1 MFQVRTLISFGES
14 IGAFPFPFP
23 FPFPLL
29 YQRRIAVP
37 FLREPTSLTGVVSS
51 QPNPQDHLHLRLHRA
66 RSVILTAEELVEIR
80 AAQRTFEGA
89 YMRTALS
96 QFSFALIILKIFTS
110 EFYAI
115 GALFA
120 VYGAAVMLV
129 AIFRRHEGNRQFFT
143 SPKEDE
149 RGGVSVVR
157 KFRTSG
163 NSVALLTAL
172 SLAAYVTLLVLTW
185 QLVQ

>member
-1 MFQVRTLISFGES
+1 MFQPYPEDR
-14 IGAFPFPFP
+14 
-23 FPFPLL
+23 
-29 YQRRIAVP
+29 
-37 FLREPTSLTGVVSS
+37 
-51 QPNPQDHLHLRLHRA
+51 LHLRLHRA
-66 RSVILTAEELVEIR
+66 RSVVLTAQELVEIR

-120 VYGAAVMLV
+120 VYGAAVLLC
-129 AIFRRHEGNRQFFT
+129 ALYRRYQGNRQFFVDHDDD
-143 SPKEDE
+143 S
-149 RGGVSVVR
+149 GVATH

-163 NSVALLTAL
+163 NSVLIL
-172 SLAAYVTLLVLTW
+172 TLLSTGAYIGLLILTW
-185 QLVQ
+185 ELTS

>member
-1 MFQVRTLISFGES
+1 MTADGSEHARRRDPGRGTQALTHWATASFWES
-14 IGAFPFPFP
+14 
-23 FPFPLL
+23 
-29 YQRRIAVP
+29 RIAHRCFHRSQTP
-37 FLREPTSLTGVVSS
+37 KTTYICAYTGHG
-51 QPNPQDHLHLRLHRA
+51 Q
-66 RSVILTAEELVEIR
+66 LVEIR
-80 AAQRTFEGA
+80 AVQRTFEGA

-143 SPKEDE
+143 SPEADAH
-149 RGGVSVVR
+149 GAVSVVR

-163 NSVALLTAL
+163 NSVALLTVL

>member
-1 MFQVRTLISFGES
+1 MTARCRGPWLPNTNCH
-14 IGAFPFPFP
+14 
-23 FPFPLL
+23 
-29 YQRRIAVP
+29 VP
-37 FLREPTSLTGVVSS
+37 LRESRLAHQRFHHSRIPKTTYTCAFTGRG
-51 QPNPQDHLHLRLHRA
+51 Q
-66 RSVILTAEELVEIR
+66 LVEIR

-149 RGGVSVVR
+149 HGAVSVVR

-163 NSVALLTAL
+163 NSVALLTVL

>member
-1 MFQVRTLISFGES
+1 
-14 IGAFPFPFP
+14 
-23 FPFPLL
+23 
-29 YQRRIAVP
+29 
-37 FLREPTSLTGVVSS
+37 
-51 QPNPQDHLHLRLHRA
+51 
-66 RSVILTAEELVEIR
+66 VEIR

-120 VYGAAVMLV
+120 VYGAAIMLV
-129 AIFRRHEGNRQFFT
+129 ASYRRYEGNRQFF
-143 SPKEDE
+143 SESKAD
-149 RGGVSVVR
+149 GSVSK

-163 NSVALLTAL
+163 NSVALLTIL
-172 SLAAYVTLLVLTW
+172 SLGAYITLLILTW
-185 QLVQ
+185 NLSTS